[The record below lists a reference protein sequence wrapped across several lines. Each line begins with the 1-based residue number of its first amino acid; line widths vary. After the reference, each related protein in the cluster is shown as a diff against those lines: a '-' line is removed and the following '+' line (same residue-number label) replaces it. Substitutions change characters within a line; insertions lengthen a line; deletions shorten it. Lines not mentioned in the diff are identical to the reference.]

1 MSFSDLFIRRPV
13 LSTVLA
19 CLILLLGFQGIFN
32 LSIRQYPKVD
42 ETAIT
47 ITTAYPGA
55 SADLIQGFISAPIA
69 RAVASTE
76 NIDYVTSSSRP
87 SSSTVTVQ
95 MKLGSN
101 PDVALTEVLSKVQGV
116 RGTLPDASKDPVIV
130 KGTGQQFAMMYISM
144 QNPNMTKEQ
153 LTEYIER
160 VIRPRMSTVEGV
172 ADVQIFGAQQ
182 YSMRVW
188 VDPVRLAAR
197 GVTAAEVL
205 AAINN
210 SNFLSA
216 PGNTQNEYVVSSIT
230 VRSTLQTPEA
240 FAELPLRSTD
250 GNVVRLRDVARVE
263 LGAENTDTRV
273 SFNGKPG
280 TFLAIFPTPAANPLT
295 TAAAL
300 TKLVPQIQ
308 ETLPKGMTIEVVYDA
323 TGQISAS
330 IYEVFKTIAEAVAIV
345 VVVILLFLGS
355 FRSVMMPIITI
366 PLSLIGVCFLLFA
379 VGYSINL
386 LSLLAMV
393 LAIGLVVDDA
403 IVVVENIHRHMEED
417 HMSPMQAAFSGM
429 REIASAI
436 VAMTMTLAAVFAPL
450 AFTGGLT
457 GALFR
462 EFAVT
467 LAGSVVLSG
476 IIAVTITPMM
486 SARLLKAGTPG
497 RFQRIVDGIFARV
510 EHAYERAVA
519 GSLNYRPLTLIIV
532 LALVGVTGFM
542 FTKTSSELAPEEDQ
556 GFLLSIVTGPRY
568 ATSDY
573 TETYVNQILGL
584 VKDIPETRA
593 QFSAVAFGGT
603 TNSAFVGFAFK
614 DWADRKRNSKEL
626 QADITA
632 RIAKVAG
639 VQAFVFAPPTLPGS
653 GGGLPI
659 SMVVRSTGDSSEV
672 YEVAEQIKNK
682 AQASGR
688 FIVVQNSMAYDAPQ
702 VTVTIDRDRAAAL
715 NLPIADIGRTLT
727 LLVGGAEVAQFDRD
741 SNSYDIIPQVPQQF
755 RDNPEKLGEYFVRSV
770 TGEMVPLSAVVKIS
784 TNASPAA
791 IEQFNQL
798 NSATIS
804 ALPLP
809 GVTTGDGLKALEDIA
824 RENLPDT
831 FFIDYSGQSRQ
842 EKEQGNTI
850 LIAFAA
856 AVIVIYLVLAAQFES
871 FRDPLIIM
879 MAVPLSIFGAMLPL
893 NMIPNLNMIFM
904 IMGSHFSIPP
914 ATLNIYTQV
923 GLITL
928 IGLITKHGILLV
940 EFANQ
945 QREAHGMR
953 RRDAIIASAKVRLRP
968 ILMTTAAMALGVVP
982 LIVSSGAGAAARYSM
997 GIVIFSGI
1005 LVGTMFTLFVVPMFY
1020 TFIASKD
1027 LPHLA
1032 EKPDPKLM
1040 PALQD

>member
-1 MSFSDLFIRRPV
+1 MSFSDIFIRRPV

-19 CLILLLGFQGIFN
+19 CMILLLGFQAIFN

-160 VIRPRMSTVEGV
+160 VVRPRISTVEGV
-172 ADVQIFGAQQ
+172 ADVQIFGAEE

-188 VDPVRLAAR
+188 IDPVRLAAR
-197 GVTAAEVL
+197 GATAADVL
-205 AAINN
+205 TAINN

-230 VRSTLQTPEA
+230 VHSTLQTPEA
-240 FAELPLRSTD
+240 FSQLPIRSTD
-250 GNVVRLRDVARVE
+250 GQVVRLRDVARVE
-263 LGAENTDTRV
+263 LGAASTDTRV

-295 TAAAL
+295 TAAAV
-300 TKLVPQIQ
+300 TKLVPVIQ
-308 ETLPKGMTIEVVYDA
+308 ETLPKGMTIEVVYDS
-323 TGQISAS
+323 TEQISAS
-330 IYEVFKTIAEAVAIV
+330 IEEVFKTIGEAVAIV
-345 VVVILLFLGS
+345 IVVILLFLGS
-355 FRSVMMPIITI
+355 FRSVMMPIVTI
-366 PLSLIGVCFLLFA
+366 PLSLIGVCFILFSI
-379 VGYSINL
+379 GYSINL

-417 HMSPMQAAFSGM
+417 HMSPMQAAFNGM
-429 REIASAI
+429 REIFSAI
-436 VAMTMTLAAVFAPL
+436 VAMTITLAAVFAPL

-476 IIAVTITPMM
+476 LIAVTITPMM
-486 SARLLKAGTPG
+486 SARLLKAGAHG
-497 RFQRIVDGIFARV
+497 RFQRIVDGTFSRV
-510 EHAYERAVA
+510 ERVYERAVTA
-519 GSLNYRPLTLIIV
+519 SLRNRPVTLIIV
-532 LALVGVTGFM
+532 VALVALTGFM

-556 GFLLSIVTGPRY
+556 GFLLSIVTAPRY

-593 QFSAVAFGGT
+593 QFSAVAFGGS

-614 DWADRKRNSKEL
+614 DWAERQRSSKQI
-626 QADITA
+626 QADITG
-632 RIAKVAG
+632 RLAKVAG
-639 VQAFVFAPPTLPGS
+639 VEAFIFAPPTLPGS

-659 SMVVRSTGDSSEV
+659 SMVVRSTGDPSEV
-672 YEVAEQIKNK
+672 FDEAEKIKNK

-702 VTVTIDRDRAAAL
+702 VTVTIDRERAAAL
-715 NLPIADIGRTLT
+715 NLPIADIGNTLT

-741 SNSYDIIPQVPQQF
+741 SNSYDIIPQVPKEF

-770 TGEMVPLSAVVKIS
+770 DGKMVPLSAVVKIS

-798 NSATIS
+798 NSSTIS

-809 GVTTGDGLKALEDIA
+809 GVTTGDGLKVLEDLA
-824 RENLPDT
+824 RETLPDT

-850 LIAFAA
+850 LIAFTA

-879 MAVPLSIFGAMLPL
+879 MAVPLSIFGAIVPL
-893 NMIPNLNMIFM
+893 NIGL
-904 IMGSHFSIPP
+904 G
-914 ATLNIYTQV
+914 TLNIYTQV

-945 QREAHGMR
+945 QREIHGMR
-953 RRDAIIASAKVRLRP
+953 RHDAIIASAKVRLRP

-982 LIVSSGAGAAARYSM
+982 LIISSGAGAAARYSM
-997 GIVIFSGI
+997 GLVIFTGI

-1040 PALQD
+1040 PALPT

>member
-19 CLILLLGFQGIFN
+19 CMILLLGFQGIFG

-101 PDVALTEVLSKVQGV
+101 PDVALAEVLSKVQGV

-160 VIRPRMSTVEGV
+160 VIRPRISTVEGV
-172 ADVQIFGAQQ
+172 ADVQIFGAQE
-182 YSMRVW
+182 YSMRIW
-188 VDPVRLAAR
+188 IDPIRLAAR
-197 GVTAAEVL
+197 GATAVDVL
-205 AAINN
+205 TAINN

-230 VRSTLQTPEA
+230 VHSTLQTPEA
-240 FAELPLRSTD
+240 FAQLPIRSTN
-250 GNVVRLRDVARVE
+250 GEVVRLRDVARVE
-263 LGAENTDTRV
+263 LGAASTDTRV

-295 TAAAL
+295 TAAAV
-300 TKLVPQIQ
+300 TKLVPVIQ

-330 IYEVFKTIAEAVAIV
+330 IEEVFKTIGEAVAIV
-345 VVVILLFLGS
+345 IVVILLFLGS
-355 FRSVMMPIITI
+355 FRSVMMPIVTI
-366 PLSLIGVCFLLFA
+366 PLSLIGVCFILFA

-417 HMSPMQAAFSGM
+417 HMSPMQAAFNGM
-429 REIASAI
+429 REIATAI
-436 VAMTMTLAAVFAPL
+436 VAMTITLAAVFAPL

-476 IIAVTITPMM
+476 LIAMTITPMM
-486 SARLLKAGTPG
+486 SARLLKAGQHG
-497 RFQRIVDGIFARV
+497 RFQRIVDGTFSRV
-510 EHAYERAVA
+510 ERFYERAVTA
-519 GSLNYRPLTLIIV
+519 SLRNRPVTLIIV
-532 LALVGVTGFM
+532 VALVALTGFM
-542 FTKTSSELAPEEDQ
+542 FTKTSTELAPEEDQ
-556 GFLLSIVTGPRY
+556 GFLLSLVTAPRY

-573 TETYVNQILGL
+573 TETYVNQMLGL
-584 VKDIPETRA
+584 VRDIPETRA
-593 QFSAVAFGGT
+593 QFSAVAFGGA

-632 RIAKVAG
+632 RLAKVAG

-659 SMVVRSTGDSSEV
+659 SMVVRSTGDPSEV
-672 YEVAEQIKNK
+672 FDQAEKIKNK

-702 VTVTIDRDRAAAL
+702 VTVTIDRERAAAL
-715 NLPIADIGRTLT
+715 NLPIADIGNTLT

-741 SNSYDIIPQVPQQF
+741 SNSYDIIPQVPQEF
-755 RDNPEKLGEYFVRSV
+755 RDNPEKLGEYFIRSV
-770 TGEMVPLSAVVKIS
+770 DGKMVPLSAVVKIS

-798 NSATIS
+798 NSSTIS

-809 GVTTGDGLKALEDIA
+809 GVTTGDGLKVLEDIA
-824 RENLPDT
+824 NETLPDT

-856 AVIVIYLVLAAQFES
+856 AVVVIYLVLAAQFES

-879 MAVPLSIFGAMLPL
+879 MAVPLSIFGAIVPL
-893 NMIPNLNMIFM
+893 NIGL
-904 IMGSHFSIPP
+904 G
-914 ATLNIYTQV
+914 TLNIYTQV

-945 QREAHGMR
+945 QREVHGMR

-982 LIVSSGAGAAARYSM
+982 LIISSGAGAAARYSM
-997 GIVIFSGI
+997 GLVIFTGI

-1040 PALQD
+1040 PALPS

>member
-1 MSFSDLFIRRPV
+1 MSFSDIFIRRPV

-19 CLILLLGFQGIFN
+19 CMILLLGFQAIFN

-160 VIRPRMSTVEGV
+160 VVRPRISTVEGV
-172 ADVQIFGAQQ
+172 ADVQIFGAEE

-188 VDPVRLAAR
+188 IDPVRLAAR
-197 GVTAAEVL
+197 GATAADVL
-205 AAINN
+205 TAINN

-230 VRSTLQTPEA
+230 VHSTLQTPEA
-240 FAELPLRSTD
+240 FSQLPIRSTD
-250 GNVVRLRDVARVE
+250 GQVVRLRDVARVE
-263 LGAENTDTRV
+263 LGAASTDTRV

-295 TAAAL
+295 TAAAV
-300 TKLVPQIQ
+300 TKLVPVIQ
-308 ETLPKGMTIEVVYDA
+308 ETLPKGMTIEVVYDS
-323 TGQISAS
+323 TEQISAS
-330 IYEVFKTIAEAVAIV
+330 IEEVFKTIGEAVAIV
-345 VVVILLFLGS
+345 IVVILLFLGS
-355 FRSVMMPIITI
+355 FRSVMMPIVTI
-366 PLSLIGVCFLLFA
+366 PLSLIGVCFILFSI
-379 VGYSINL
+379 GYSINL

-417 HMSPMQAAFSGM
+417 HMSPMQAAFNGM
-429 REIASAI
+429 REIFSAI
-436 VAMTMTLAAVFAPL
+436 VAMTITLAAVFAPL

-476 IIAVTITPMM
+476 LIAVTITPMM
-486 SARLLKAGTPG
+486 SARLLKAGAHG
-497 RFQRIVDGIFARV
+497 RFQRIVDGTFSRV
-510 EHAYERAVA
+510 ERVYERAVTA
-519 GSLNYRPLTLIIV
+519 SLRNRPVTLIIV
-532 LALVGVTGFM
+532 VALVALTGFM

-556 GFLLSIVTGPRY
+556 GFLLSIVTAPRY

-593 QFSAVAFGGT
+593 QFSAVAFGGS

-614 DWADRKRNSKEL
+614 DWAERQRSSKQI
-626 QADITA
+626 QADITG
-632 RIAKVAG
+632 RLAKVAG
-639 VQAFVFAPPTLPGS
+639 VEAFVFAPPTLPGS

-659 SMVVRSTGDSSEV
+659 SMVVRSTGDPSEV
-672 YEVAEQIKNK
+672 FDEAEKIKNK

-702 VTVTIDRDRAAAL
+702 VTVTIDRERAAAL
-715 NLPIADIGRTLT
+715 NLPIADIGNTLT

-741 SNSYDIIPQVPQQF
+741 SNSYDIIPQVPKEF

-770 TGEMVPLSAVVKIS
+770 DGKMVPLSAVVKIS

-798 NSATIS
+798 NSSTIS

-809 GVTTGDGLKALEDIA
+809 GVTTGDGLKVLEDLA
-824 RENLPDT
+824 RETLPDT

-850 LIAFAA
+850 LIAFTA

-879 MAVPLSIFGAMLPL
+879 MAVPLSIFGAIVPL
-893 NMIPNLNMIFM
+893 NIGL
-904 IMGSHFSIPP
+904 G
-914 ATLNIYTQV
+914 TLNIYTQV

-945 QREAHGMR
+945 QREIHGMR

-982 LIVSSGAGAAARYSM
+982 LIISSGAGAAARYSM
-997 GIVIFSGI
+997 GLVIFTGI

-1040 PALQD
+1040 PALPT

>member
-1 MSFSDLFIRRPV
+1 MSFSDIFIRRPV

-19 CLILLLGFQGIFN
+19 CMILLLGFQAIFN

-116 RGTLPDASKDPVIV
+116 RGTLPDAAKDPVIV

-160 VIRPRMSTVEGV
+160 VIRPRISTVEGV
-172 ADVQIFGAQQ
+172 ADVQIFGAEE

-188 VDPVRLAAR
+188 IDPIRLAAR
-197 GVTAAEVL
+197 GATAADVL
-205 AAINN
+205 TAINN

-230 VRSTLQTPEA
+230 VHSTLQTPEA
-240 FAELPLRSTD
+240 FSQLPIRSTD
-250 GNVVRLRDVARVE
+250 GQVVRLRDVARVE
-263 LGAENTDTRV
+263 LGAASTDTRV

-295 TAAAL
+295 TAAAV

-323 TGQISAS
+323 TEQISAS
-330 IYEVFKTIAEAVAIV
+330 IEEVFKTIGEAVAIV
-345 VVVILLFLGS
+345 IVVILLFLGS
-355 FRSVMMPIITI
+355 FRSVMMPIVTI
-366 PLSLIGVCFLLFA
+366 PLSLIGVCFILFS

-403 IVVVENIHRHMEED
+403 IVVVENIHRHMEEE
-417 HMSPMQAAFSGM
+417 HMSPMQAAFNGM
-429 REIASAI
+429 REIFSAI
-436 VAMTMTLAAVFAPL
+436 IAMTITLAAVFAPL

-476 IIAVTITPMM
+476 LIAVTITPMM
-486 SARLLKAGTPG
+486 SARLLKAGAHG
-497 RFQRIVDGIFARV
+497 RFQRIVDGTFGRV
-510 EHAYERAVA
+510 ERVYERAVTA
-519 GSLNYRPLTLIIV
+519 SLRNRPVTLIIV
-532 LALVGVTGFM
+532 VALVALTGFM
-542 FTKTSSELAPEEDQ
+542 FTKTSTELAPEEDQ
-556 GFLLSIVTGPRY
+556 GFLLSLVTAPRY

-593 QFSAVAFGGT
+593 QFSAVAFGGQ

-614 DWADRKRNSKEL
+614 DWADRKRGSKEL
-626 QADITA
+626 QADITG
-632 RIAKVAG
+632 RLAKVAG

-659 SMVVRSTGDSSEV
+659 SMVVRSTGDPSEV
-672 YEVAEQIKNK
+672 FDEAEKIKNK

-702 VTVTIDRDRAAAL
+702 VTVTIDRERAAAL
-715 NLPIADIGRTLT
+715 NLPIADIGSTLT

-741 SNSYDIIPQVPQQF
+741 SNSYDIIPQVPQEF

-770 TGEMVPLSAVVKIS
+770 DGKMVPLSAVVRIS

-798 NSATIS
+798 NSATIT

-809 GVTTGDGLKALEDIA
+809 GVTTGDGLKVLEDLA
-824 RENLPDT
+824 RETLPDT
-831 FFIDYSGQSRQ
+831 FFVDYSGQSRQ

-879 MAVPLSIFGAMLPL
+879 MAVPLSIFGAIVPL
-893 NMIPNLNMIFM
+893 NIGL
-904 IMGSHFSIPP
+904 G
-914 ATLNIYTQV
+914 TLNIYTQV

-945 QREAHGMR
+945 QREIHGMR

-982 LIVSSGAGAAARYSM
+982 LIISSGAGAAARYSM
-997 GIVIFSGI
+997 GLVIFTGI

-1040 PALQD
+1040 PALPT

>member
-1 MSFSDLFIRRPV
+1 MSFSDIFIRRPV

-19 CLILLLGFQGIFN
+19 CMILLLGFQAIFN

-160 VIRPRMSTVEGV
+160 VVRPRISTVEGV
-172 ADVQIFGAQQ
+172 ADVQIFGAEE

-188 VDPVRLAAR
+188 IDPIKLASR
-197 GVTAAEVL
+197 GVTAADVL
-205 AAINN
+205 TAINN

-216 PGNTQNEYVVSSIT
+216 PGNTENEYVVSSIT

-250 GNVVRLRDVARVE
+250 GQVVRLRDVARVE
-263 LGAENTDTRV
+263 LGAASTDTRV

-295 TAAAL
+295 TAAAV
-300 TKLVPQIQ
+300 TKLVPVIQ
-308 ETLPKGMTIEVVYDA
+308 ETLPKGMTIEVVYDS
-323 TGQISAS
+323 TEQISAS
-330 IYEVFKTIAEAVAIV
+330 IEEVFKTIVEAVAIV
-345 VVVILLFLGS
+345 IVVILLFLGS
-355 FRSVMMPIITI
+355 FRSVMMPIVTI

-403 IVVVENIHRHMEED
+403 IVVVENIHRHMEEEG
-417 HMSPMQAAFSGM
+417 MSPMQAAFNGM
-429 REIASAI
+429 REIFSAI
-436 VAMTMTLAAVFAPL
+436 VAMTITLAAVFAPL

-476 IIAVTITPMM
+476 LIAVTITPMM
-486 SARLLKAGTPG
+486 SARLLKPGAHG
-497 RFQRIVDGIFARV
+497 RFQRIVDGAFGRV
-510 EHAYERAVA
+510 ERVYERAVTA
-519 GSLNYRPLTLIIV
+519 SLRNRPVTLLIV
-532 LALVGVTGFM
+532 VALVSLTGFM
-542 FTKTSSELAPEEDQ
+542 FTKTATELAPEEDQ
-556 GFLLSIVTGPRY
+556 GFLLSIVTAPRY

-593 QFSAVAFGGT
+593 QFSAVAFGGA
-603 TNSAFVGFAFK
+603 TNGAFVGFAFK
-614 DWADRKRNSKEL
+614 DWAERQRSSKEI
-626 QADITA
+626 QADITG
-632 RIAKVAG
+632 RLAKVAG
-639 VQAFVFAPPTLPGS
+639 VEAFVFAPPTLPGS

-659 SMVVRSTGDSSEV
+659 SMVVRSTGDPAEV
-672 YEVAEQIKNK
+672 FDQAEKIKKK

-688 FIVVQNSMAYDAPQ
+688 FIVVQNSMSYDAPQ
-702 VTVTIDRDRAAAL
+702 VTVTIDRERAAAL
-715 NLPIADIGRTLT
+715 NLPIADIGGTLT

-741 SNSYDIIPQVPQQF
+741 SNSYDIIPQVPKEF
-755 RDNPEKLGEYFVRSV
+755 RDNPQKLGEYFVRSV
-770 TGEMVPLSAVVKIS
+770 DGKMVPLSAVVKIS

-809 GVTTGDGLKALEDIA
+809 GVTTGDGLKVLEDLA
-824 RENLPDT
+824 RETLPDT

-850 LIAFAA
+850 IIAFAA
-856 AVIVIYLVLAAQFES
+856 AVLVIYLVLAAQFES

-879 MAVPLSIFGAMLPL
+879 MAVPLSIFGAIVPL
-893 NMIPNLNMIFM
+893 NIGL
-904 IMGSHFSIPP
+904 G
-914 ATLNIYTQV
+914 TLNIYTQV

-945 QREAHGMR
+945 QREIHGMR

-997 GIVIFSGI
+997 GLVIFTGI

-1040 PALQD
+1040 PALPT

>member
-19 CLILLLGFQGIFN
+19 CMILLLGFQGIFG

-160 VIRPRMSTVEGV
+160 VIRPRISTVEGV
-172 ADVQIFGAQQ
+172 ADVQIFGAQE
-182 YSMRVW
+182 YSMRIW
-188 VDPVRLAAR
+188 IDPIRLAAR
-197 GVTAAEVL
+197 GATAVDVL
-205 AAINN
+205 TAINN

-216 PGNTQNEYVVSSIT
+216 PGNTQNEYVVSSIA
-230 VRSTLQTPEA
+230 VHSTLQTPEA
-240 FAELPLRSTD
+240 FAQLPIRSTD
-250 GNVVRLRDVARVE
+250 GQVVRLRDVAHVE

-295 TAAAL
+295 TAAAV

-308 ETLPKGMTIEVVYDA
+308 DTLPKGMTIEVVYDA

-330 IYEVFKTIAEAVAIV
+330 IEEVFKTIGEAVAIV
-345 VVVILLFLGS
+345 IVVILLFLGS
-355 FRSVMMPIITI
+355 FRSVMMPIVTI
-366 PLSLIGVCFLLFA
+366 PLSLIGVCFILFA

-417 HMSPMQAAFSGM
+417 HMSPMQAAFNGM
-429 REIASAI
+429 REIATAI
-436 VAMTMTLAAVFAPL
+436 VAMTITLAAVFAPL

-476 IIAVTITPMM
+476 LIAMTITPMM
-486 SARLLKAGTPG
+486 SARLLKAGQHG
-497 RFQRIVDGIFARV
+497 RFQRIVDGTFTRV
-510 EHAYERAVA
+510 EHVYERAVTA
-519 GSLNYRPLTLIIV
+519 SLRNRPVTLIIV
-532 LALVGVTGFM
+532 VALVALTGFM
-542 FTKTSSELAPEEDQ
+542 FTKTSTELAPEEDQ
-556 GFLLSIVTGPRY
+556 GFLLSIVTAPRY

-573 TETYVNQILGL
+573 TETYVNQMLDL
-584 VKDIPETRA
+584 VRDIPETRA
-593 QFSAVAFGGT
+593 QFSAVAFGGA

-614 DWADRKRNSKEL
+614 DWAERKRNSKEL
-626 QADITA
+626 QADIQG
-632 RIAKVAG
+632 RLSKVAG
-639 VQAFVFAPPTLPGS
+639 VEAFVFAPPTLPGS

-659 SMVVRSTGDSSEV
+659 SLVVRSTGDPSEV
-672 YEVAEQIKNK
+672 FEQAEKIKNK

-702 VTVTIDRDRAAAL
+702 VTVTIDRERAAAL
-715 NLPIADIGRTLT
+715 NLPIADIGNTLT

-741 SNSYDIIPQVPQQF
+741 SNSYDIIPQVPQEF
-755 RDNPEKLGEYFVRSV
+755 RDNPAKLGEYFVRSV
-770 TGEMVPLSAVVKIS
+770 DGKMVPLSAVVKIS

-798 NSATIS
+798 NSSTIS

-809 GVTTGDGLKALEDIA
+809 GVTTGDGLKVLEDLA
-824 RENLPDT
+824 KETLPDT
-831 FFIDYSGQSRQ
+831 FFVDYSGQSRQ

-879 MAVPLSIFGAMLPL
+879 MAVPLSIFGAIVPL
-893 NMIPNLNMIFM
+893 NIGL
-904 IMGSHFSIPP
+904 G
-914 ATLNIYTQV
+914 TLNIYTQV

-945 QREAHGMR
+945 QREIHGMR

-997 GIVIFSGI
+997 GLVIFTGI

-1040 PALQD
+1040 PALPS

>member
-1 MSFSDLFIRRPV
+1 MSFSDIFIRRPV
-13 LSTVLA
+13 LSTVLGA
-19 CLILLLGFQGIFN
+19 LILLLGFQGIFN
-32 LSIRQYPKVD
+32 LQIRQYPEVE

-47 ITTAYPGA
+47 VTTAYPGA

-116 RGTLPDASKDPVIV
+116 RGLLPEEAKDPVIV
-130 KGTGQQFAMMYISM
+130 KGTGQDFAMMYIAM
-144 QNPNMTKEQ
+144 QNPNMTNEQ

-172 ADVQIFGAQQ
+172 ADVQIFGAAE

-188 VDPVRLAAR
+188 IDPIKLAAR

-216 PGNTQNEYVVSSIT
+216 PGKTENEYVVSSVT

-240 FAELPLRSTD
+240 FAALPLRSENGD
-250 GNVVRLRDVARVE
+250 VVRLRDVARVE
-263 LGAENTDTRV
+263 LAAESTDARIT
-273 SFNGKPG
+273 FNGKSG
-280 TFLAIFPTPAANPLT
+280 TFLAVFPTPAANPLT
-295 TAAAL
+295 TAEAL
-300 TKLVPQIQ
+300 QKLVPVIQ
-308 ETLPKGMTIEVVYDA
+308 DTLPVGMTIEVVYDS
-323 TGQISAS
+323 TEQISAS
-330 IYEVFKTIAEAVAIV
+330 IEEVFKTIGEAVAIV

-355 FRSVMMPIITI
+355 FRSVLMPIMTI
-366 PLSLIGVCFLLFA
+366 PLSLIGVCFVLFLM
-379 VGYSINL
+379 GYSINL

-417 HMSPMQAAFSGM
+417 HMSPMQAAFNSM
-429 REIASAI
+429 REISSAV
-436 VAMTMTLAAVFAPL
+436 VAMTITLAAVFAPL

-467 LAGSVVLSG
+467 LAASVVISG
-476 IIAVTITPMM
+476 VVALTITPMM
-486 SARLLKAGTPG
+486 SARLLKAGQHS
-497 RFQRIVDGIFARV
+497 RFQRIVDGTFERV
-510 EHAYERAVA
+510 ERVYERWVS
-519 GSLNYRPLTLIIV
+519 GSLKYRPVTLMVVI
-532 LALVGVTGFM
+532 ALVAVTGFM
-542 FTKTSSELAPEEDQ
+542 FMKTSSELAPEEDQ
-556 GFLLSIVTGPRY
+556 GFLMALVTAPRY

-573 TETYVNQILGL
+573 TSRYVDQLL
-584 VKDIPETRA
+584 STVQDLPETRA
-593 QFSAVAFGGT
+593 VFSAVAFGGD

-614 DWADRKRNSKEL
+614 DWAERERSSKQIQE
-626 QADITA
+626 DITG
-632 RIAKVAG
+632 RIGKLAG
-639 VQAFVFAPPTLPGS
+639 VEAFVFAPPTLPGS

-659 SMVVRSTGDSSEV
+659 SMVIRSIGESSQV
-672 YEVAEQIKNK
+672 YEVAEEIKNK

-688 FIVVQNSMAYDAPQ
+688 FIVVQNSMSYDAPQ
-702 VTVTIDRDRAAAL
+702 VTVTIDRDRAASL
-715 NLPIADIGRTLT
+715 NIPVADIGRTLT
-727 LLVGGAEVAQFDRD
+727 LLVGGGEVAQFDRD
-741 SNSYDIIPQVPQQF
+741 SNSYDIIMQVPREY
-755 RDNPEKLGEYFVRSV
+755 RDNPQKLGEFFVRSS
-770 TGEMVPLSAVVKIS
+770 TGEMVPLSSVVSIS

-809 GVTTGDGLKALEDIA
+809 GVTTGDGLAEIESIA
-824 RENLPDT
+824 RQVLPDT

-850 LIAFAA
+850 LIAFVL

-879 MAVPLSIFGAMLPL
+879 MSVPLSIFGAMLPL
-893 NMIPNLNMIFM
+893 NL
-904 IMGSHFSIPP
+904 GLG
-914 ATLNIYTQV
+914 TLNIYTQV

-945 QREAHGMR
+945 QREVHGMR

-982 LIVSSGAGAAARYSM
+982 LIVAQGAGAAARYSM
-997 GIVIFSGI
+997 GLVIFTGI

-1027 LPHLA
+1027 LPHHA
-1032 EKPDPKLM
+1032 EKPDPNLM
-1040 PALQD
+1040 PVPHD

>member
-1 MSFSDLFIRRPV
+1 
-13 LSTVLA
+13 
-19 CLILLLGFQGIFN
+19 
-32 LSIRQYPKVD
+32 
-42 ETAIT
+42 
-47 ITTAYPGA
+47 
-55 SADLIQGFISAPIA
+55 
-69 RAVASTE
+69 
-76 NIDYVTSSSRP
+76 
-87 SSSTVTVQ
+87 
-95 MKLGSN
+95 
-101 PDVALTEVLSKVQGV
+101 
-116 RGTLPDASKDPVIV
+116 
-130 KGTGQQFAMMYISM
+130 
-144 QNPNMTKEQ
+144 
-153 LTEYIER
+153 
-160 VIRPRMSTVEGV
+160 
-172 ADVQIFGAQQ
+172 
-182 YSMRVW
+182 
-188 VDPVRLAAR
+188 
-197 GVTAAEVL
+197 
-205 AAINN
+205 
-210 SNFLSA
+210 
-216 PGNTQNEYVVSSIT
+216 
-230 VRSTLQTPEA
+230 
-240 FAELPLRSTD
+240 
-250 GNVVRLRDVARVE
+250 
-263 LGAENTDTRV
+263 
-273 SFNGKPG
+273 
-280 TFLAIFPTPAANPLT
+280 
-295 TAAAL
+295 
-300 TKLVPQIQ
+300 
-308 ETLPKGMTIEVVYDA
+308 
-323 TGQISAS
+323 
-330 IYEVFKTIAEAVAIV
+330 
-345 VVVILLFLGS
+345 
-355 FRSVMMPIITI
+355 
-366 PLSLIGVCFLLFA
+366 
-379 VGYSINL
+379 
-386 LSLLAMV
+386 
-393 LAIGLVVDDA
+393 
-403 IVVVENIHRHMEED
+403 
-417 HMSPMQAAFSGM
+417 
-429 REIASAI
+429 
-436 VAMTMTLAAVFAPL
+436 VAMTITLAAVFAPL

-476 IIAVTITPMM
+476 LIAMTITPMM
-486 SARLLKAGTPG
+486 SARLLKAGQHG
-497 RFQRIVDGIFARV
+497 RFQRIVDGTFTRV
-510 EHAYERAVA
+510 EHVYERAVTA
-519 GSLNYRPLTLIIV
+519 SLRNRPVTLIIV
-532 LALVGVTGFM
+532 VALVALTGFM
-542 FTKTSSELAPEEDQ
+542 FTKTSTELAPEEDQ
-556 GFLLSIVTGPRY
+556 GFLLSIVTAPRY

-573 TETYVNQILGL
+573 TETYVNQMLGL

-593 QFSAVAFGGT
+593 QFSAVAFGGA

-614 DWADRKRNSKEL
+614 DWAERKRNSKQL
-626 QADITA
+626 QADIQG
-632 RIAKVAG
+632 RLAKVAG
-639 VQAFVFAPPTLPGS
+639 VEAFVFAPPTLPGS

-659 SMVVRSTGDSSEV
+659 SMVVRSTGDPSEV
-672 YEVAEQIKNK
+672 FEQAEKIKNK

-702 VTVTIDRDRAAAL
+702 VTVTIDRERAAAL
-715 NLPIADIGRTLT
+715 NLPISDIGNTLT

-770 TGEMVPLSAVVKIS
+770 DGKMVPLSAVVKIS

-809 GVTTGDGLKALEDIA
+809 GVTTGDGLQALENIA
-824 RENLPDT
+824 KETLPDT

-879 MAVPLSIFGAMLPL
+879 MAVPLSIFGAIVPL
-893 NMIPNLNMIFM
+893 NIGL
-904 IMGSHFSIPP
+904 G
-914 ATLNIYTQV
+914 TLNIYTQV

-945 QREAHGMR
+945 QREMHGMR

-997 GIVIFSGI
+997 GLVIFTGI

-1040 PALQD
+1040 PALPG

>member
-19 CLILLLGFQGIFN
+19 CMILLLGFQGIFN

-188 VDPVRLAAR
+188 IDPVRLAAR

-205 AAINN
+205 TAINN

-216 PGNTQNEYVVSSIT
+216 PGNTQNEYVVSSIA

-330 IYEVFKTIAEAVAIV
+330 IEEVFKTIGEAVAIV

-417 HMSPMQAAFSGM
+417 HMTPMQAAFSGM

-476 IIAVTITPMM
+476 VIAVTITPMM

-510 EHAYERAVA
+510 EHVYERAVT

-556 GFLLSIVTGPRY
+556 GFLLSLVTAPTY

-573 TETYVNQILGL
+573 TETYVNQMLGL
-584 VKDIPETRA
+584 VRDIPETRA

-614 DWADRKRNSKEL
+614 DWAERKRNSKEL

-659 SMVVRSTGDSSEV
+659 ALVVRSTGDSAEV
-672 YEVAEQIKNK
+672 YKAAEQIKNK

-688 FIVVQNSMAYDAPQ
+688 FIVVQNSMSYDSPQ

-755 RDNPEKLGEYFVRSV
+755 RDNPEKLGEYFVRSA
-770 TGEMVPLSAVVKIS
+770 TGEMVPLSAVVNIS
-784 TNASPAA
+784 NNASPAA

-798 NSATIS
+798 NSSTIS

-809 GVTTGDGLKALEDIA
+809 GVTTGDGLKVLEDIA
-824 RENLPDT
+824 RESLPDT

-879 MAVPLSIFGAMLPL
+879 MAVPLSIFGAIVPL
-893 NMIPNLNMIFM
+893 NL
-904 IMGSHFSIPP
+904 GLG
-914 ATLNIYTQV
+914 TLNIYTQV

-945 QREAHGMR
+945 QREAHGLR

-982 LIVSSGAGAAARYSM
+982 LITSSGAGAAARYSM
-997 GIVIFSGI
+997 GLVIFTGI

-1032 EKPDPKLM
+1032 EKPDPRLM
-1040 PALQD
+1040 PALPD

>member
-19 CLILLLGFQGIFN
+19 CMILLLGFQGIFN

-172 ADVQIFGAQQ
+172 ADVQIFGAQE

-188 VDPVRLAAR
+188 IDPVKLAAR
-197 GVTAAEVL
+197 GVTASDVL
-205 AAINN
+205 TAINN

-240 FAELPLRSTD
+240 FAELPLRSID

-263 LGAENTDTRV
+263 LAAANTDTRV

-308 ETLPKGMTIEVVYDA
+308 ETLPKGMTIEVVYEA

-330 IYEVFKTIAEAVAIV
+330 IEEVFKTIAEAVAIV

-476 IIAVTITPMM
+476 VIAITITPMM

-497 RFQRIVDGIFARV
+497 RFQRIVDGTFARV
-510 EHAYERAVA
+510 EHVYERAVT

-542 FTKTSSELAPEEDQ
+542 FTKTSTELAPEEDQ
-556 GFLLSIVTGPRY
+556 GFLLSIVTAPRY

-614 DWADRKRNSKEL
+614 DWAERKRNSKEL

-659 SMVVRSTGDSSEV
+659 AMVVRSTGDASEV
-672 YEVAEQIKNK
+672 YEAAEQIKNK

-741 SNSYDIIPQVPQQF
+741 SNSYDIIPQVPQEF
-755 RDNPEKLGEYFVRSV
+755 RDNPEKLGQYFVRSV

-824 RENLPDT
+824 RESLPDT

-856 AVIVIYLVLAAQFES
+856 AVLVIYLVLAAQFES

-879 MAVPLSIFGAMLPL
+879 MAVPLSIFGAIVPL
-893 NMIPNLNMIFM
+893 NL
-904 IMGSHFSIPP
+904 GLG
-914 ATLNIYTQV
+914 TLNIYTQV

-945 QREAHGMR
+945 QREIHGMR

-997 GIVIFSGI
+997 GLVIFTGI
-1005 LVGTMFTLFVVPMFY
+1005 LVGTVFTLFVVPMFY

-1040 PALQD
+1040 PALPN

>member
-19 CLILLLGFQGIFN
+19 CMILLLGFQGIFG

-101 PDVALTEVLSKVQGV
+101 PDVALAEVLSKVQGV

-160 VIRPRMSTVEGV
+160 VIRPRISTVEGV
-172 ADVQIFGAQQ
+172 ADVQIFGAQE
-182 YSMRVW
+182 YSMRIW
-188 VDPVRLAAR
+188 IDPIRLAAR
-197 GVTAAEVL
+197 GATAVDVL
-205 AAINN
+205 TAINN

-230 VRSTLQTPEA
+230 VHSTLQTPEA
-240 FAELPLRSTD
+240 FAELPIRSTN
-250 GNVVRLRDVARVE
+250 GQVVRLRDVARVE

-295 TAAAL
+295 TAAAV

-330 IYEVFKTIAEAVAIV
+330 IEEVFKTIGEAVAIV
-345 VVVILLFLGS
+345 IVVILLFLGS
-355 FRSVMMPIITI
+355 FRSVMMPIVTI
-366 PLSLIGVCFLLFA
+366 PLSLIGVCFILFA

-417 HMSPMQAAFSGM
+417 HMSPMQAAFNGM
-429 REIASAI
+429 REIATAI
-436 VAMTMTLAAVFAPL
+436 VAMTITLAAVFAPL

-476 IIAVTITPMM
+476 LIAMTITPMM
-486 SARLLKAGTPG
+486 SARLLKPGAHG
-497 RFQRIVDGIFARV
+497 RFQRIVDGTFSRV
-510 EHAYERAVA
+510 ERVYERAVTA
-519 GSLNYRPLTLIIV
+519 SLRNRPVTLIIV
-532 LALVGVTGFM
+532 VALVALTGFM
-542 FTKTSSELAPEEDQ
+542 FTKTSTELAPEEDQ
-556 GFLLSIVTGPRY
+556 GFLLSIVTAPRY

-573 TETYVNQILGL
+573 TETYVNQMLGL

-593 QFSAVAFGGT
+593 QFSAVAFGGA
-603 TNSAFVGFAFK
+603 TNGAFVGFAFK
-614 DWADRKRNSKEL
+614 DWAERKRSSKQL
-626 QADITA
+626 QADIQG
-632 RIAKVAG
+632 RLSKVAG
-639 VQAFVFAPPTLPGS
+639 VEAFVFAPPTLPGS

-659 SMVVRSTGDSSEV
+659 SMVVRSTGDPSEV
-672 YEVAEQIKNK
+672 FEQAEKIKNK

-702 VTVTIDRDRAAAL
+702 VTVTIDRERAAAL
-715 NLPIADIGRTLT
+715 NLPIADIGNTLT

-741 SNSYDIIPQVPQQF
+741 SNSYDIIPQVPQEF

-770 TGEMVPLSAVVKIS
+770 DGKMVPLSAVVKIS

-798 NSATIS
+798 NSSTIS

-824 RENLPDT
+824 RESLPDT

-856 AVIVIYLVLAAQFES
+856 AVVVIYLVLAAQFES

-879 MAVPLSIFGAMLPL
+879 MAVPLSIFGAIVPL
-893 NMIPNLNMIFM
+893 NIGL
-904 IMGSHFSIPP
+904 G
-914 ATLNIYTQV
+914 TLNIYTQV

-945 QREAHGMR
+945 QREIHGMR

-997 GIVIFSGI
+997 GLVIFTGI

-1040 PALQD
+1040 PALPG